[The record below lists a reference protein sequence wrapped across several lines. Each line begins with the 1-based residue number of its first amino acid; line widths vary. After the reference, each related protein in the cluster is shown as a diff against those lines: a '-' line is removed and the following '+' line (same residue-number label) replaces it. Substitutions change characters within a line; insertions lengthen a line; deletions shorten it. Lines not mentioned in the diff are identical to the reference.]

1 MLATRWF
8 ENNYMKLNTDKCCLL
23 ISGYKH
29 EQVWANI
36 RKDLTWESNNVNFL
50 GITIDRDNLIKS
62 KANQKLSALSRMTKW
77 LSFNKGKILLFRS
90 LNLDIVLLLECFKVD
105 VPITKLIGYIRELLK
120 LFMISTS
127 QLLINY
133 LSWTN
138 LSVFTI
144 KNSRDS

>member
-62 KANQKLSALSRMTKW
+62 KANQKLSALSRMTKL
-77 LSFNKGKILLFRS
+77 LSFNKGKMLLFRS
-90 LNLDIVLLLECFKVD
+90 LNLDIVLLPECFIVD
-105 VPITKLIGYIRELLK
+105 VPISKLIGYIRELLK

>member
-36 RKDLTWESNNVNFL
+36 RKDLTWESNDIKLL

-62 KANQKLSALSRMTKW
+62 KANQRLSALSRMTK
-77 LSFNKGKILLFRS
+77 
-90 LNLDIVLLLECFKVD
+90 
-105 VPITKLIGYIRELLK
+105 
-120 LFMISTS
+120 
-127 QLLINY
+127 
-133 LSWTN
+133 
-138 LSVFTI
+138 
-144 KNSRDS
+144 

>member
-1 MLATRWF
+1 
-8 ENNYMKLNTDKCCLL
+8 MKLNTDKCCLL

-62 KANQKLSALSRMTKW
+62 KANQKLSALSRMTKL
-77 LSFNKGKILLFRS
+77 LSFNKGKMLLFRS
-90 LNLDIVLLLECFKVD
+90 LNLDIVLLPECFIVD
-105 VPITKLIGYIRELLK
+105 VPISKLIGYIRELLK

-127 QLLINY
+127 QLLTNY
-133 LSWTN
+133 LPWTN

-144 KNSRDS
+144 KKSRDS